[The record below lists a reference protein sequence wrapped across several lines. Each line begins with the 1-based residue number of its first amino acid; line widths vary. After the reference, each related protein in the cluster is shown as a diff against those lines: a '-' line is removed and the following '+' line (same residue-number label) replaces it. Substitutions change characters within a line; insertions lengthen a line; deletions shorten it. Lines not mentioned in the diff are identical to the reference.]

1 MRYVKLHMVPTEQC
15 GQALSS
21 LKELS
26 GGDGIVL
33 GSIDRDVLPALLD
46 GIEESCHNVW
56 MCIEELIEL

>member
-1 MRYVKLHMVPTEQC
+1 MLVRDATESCSEGHTEQC

-21 LKELS
+21 LEELC

-46 GIEESCHNVW
+46 TVEESCHDVC
-56 MCIEELIEL
+56 M